1 MPGLTKITKNQK
13 SIPNLTEKFSPV
25 NSTNS
30 TVIKCFL
37 ESPTNK
43 LMSPPKL
50 TPKPGLSPN
59 YKPLS
64 NVQKVMPKITKSVKT
79 NSIIPPSITFPE
91 KSENFQRNSVIVP
104 NSKNKDLE
112 SNFSRNEKVNEQSLP
127 HIPTVMS

>member
-13 SIPNLTEKFSPV
+13 SRPNLTEKFSPV
-25 NSTNS
+25 NLPNS

-37 ESPTNK
+37 ESPANK

-59 YKPLS
+59 YKPS
-64 NVQKVMPKITKSVKT
+64 TNVQKVMPKITKSVNT
-79 NSIIPPSITFPE
+79 NSILPPSISFPD
-91 KSENFQRNSVIVP
+91 KSEKFQRNSVIVP
-104 NSKNKDLE
+104 NSKNEDLG
-112 SNFSRNEKVNEQSLP
+112 SNFSRNEKVNDQSLP